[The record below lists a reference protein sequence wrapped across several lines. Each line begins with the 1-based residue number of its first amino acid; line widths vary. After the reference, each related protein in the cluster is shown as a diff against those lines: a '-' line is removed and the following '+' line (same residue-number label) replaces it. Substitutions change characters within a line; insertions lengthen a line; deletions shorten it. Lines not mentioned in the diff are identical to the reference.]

1 MKNSQSPNTIIQNLQ
16 NKDSIIKTEAFSKI
30 KILGDSFGQEKFRE
44 EVLPY
49 LINCID
55 IEDEKSTMEI
65 TKNLNTIIECIG
77 GRKFINTMF
86 PLIEVIFHCD
96 DLDVRNELIENLK
109 NIFSTIKFHEIEKEV
124 INLINKLY
132 DSDEINL
139 NYSCLDL
146 ISITFEKFRKENNK
160 NEILE
165 ILDDFICS
173 DDTMIKVKFAK
184 ILKNIINF
192 LKKEDIEDYFNKL
205 IQEESDSIRIN
216 LIDSIISLKNIKNI
230 FDYIFFIQDSIE
242 KLSDDESW
250 RTRLS
255 VAQKFTSLLS
265 FIPLLNSNDYKLF
278 LIETLFNLINDDESE
293 VKSSICNSLESCTK
307 VFCKE
312 NEYNKILIKLKDL
325 CYDNCVYVRESLAQN
340 LLSLCPIIDKV
351 KFQNYILPIFILL
364 IKDSELNVRMILM
377 NNLYKLNVRNKLLIE
392 DKSFF
397 EDILPFIKEIAKS
410 EKWRLRAEILN
421 IIPVFSNIININSF
435 SENLSDLCFDLL
447 NDPVFE
453 IRKKMSSNLVK
464 IFENINDKNF
474 RLKIIEKLKEMSNSE
489 NYLIRN
495 TVNFVILEFLNNKKN
510 LDFIE
515 NNLIDLIIN
524 LSKDKVANIRYN
536 TVIIM
541 KKISKISRNKKINDM
556 IKNRLKEL
564 QKDTDI
570 EVIYALNDK

>member
-1 MKNSQSPNTIIQNLQ
+1 
-16 NKDSIIKTEAFSKI
+16 
-30 KILGDSFGQEKFRE
+30 
-44 EVLPY
+44 
-49 LINCID
+49 
-55 IEDEKSTMEI
+55 MEI

-124 INLINKLY
+124 ITLINKLY

-146 ISITFEKFRKENNK
+146 ISITFEKFRKEHNK

-265 FIPLLNSNDYKLF
+265 FIPLLNSNDYTLF

-510 LDFIE
+510 LDFVE